1 MVFLAEIQFYF
12 LLGHKNSVRTLSLS
26 PEGDRFAS
34 CSDDGAVKIW
44 DLGSFQVDEMSVP
57 EKQRAILSEF
67 FMITFRIDVNVT
79 FFEKIGKGSVKGRS
93 HYMKPYTRQSV
104 NSLLTYDHD
113 IRDLSNQSFVFNEL
127 NHEIVLC
134 VAFDPDGEEIVAGG
148 QTGTVKVFN
157 LKARNERLCLSGHKD
172 AVNTVSF
179 SPKGNFKIKLKM
191 SLF

>member
-1 MVFLAEIQFYF
+1 
-12 LLGHKNSVRTLSLS
+12 
-26 PEGDRFAS
+26 
-34 CSDDGAVKIW
+34 
-44 DLGSFQVDEMSVP
+44 
-57 EKQRAILSEF
+57 
-67 FMITFRIDVNVT
+67 
-79 FFEKIGKGSVKGRS
+79 
-93 HYMKPYTRQSV
+93 MKPYTRQSV

-157 LKARNERLCLSGHKD
+157 LKARNERLCLTGHKE

-179 SPKGNFKIKLKM
+179 SPNGNFGNKRCQ
-191 SLF
+191 SLRLTLIDRENAHILIFRRSHDLHRIRRRSNYHLGCGIRCIFGFE

>member
-1 MVFLAEIQFYF
+1 
-12 LLGHKNSVRTLSLS
+12 
-26 PEGDRFAS
+26 
-34 CSDDGAVKIW
+34 
-44 DLGSFQVDEMSVP
+44 
-57 EKQRAILSEF
+57 
-67 FMITFRIDVNVT
+67 
-79 FFEKIGKGSVKGRS
+79 
-93 HYMKPYTRQSV
+93 MKPYTRQSV

-179 SPKGNFKIKLKM
+179 SPNGNNLKINLKKV
-191 SLF
+191 SIFI